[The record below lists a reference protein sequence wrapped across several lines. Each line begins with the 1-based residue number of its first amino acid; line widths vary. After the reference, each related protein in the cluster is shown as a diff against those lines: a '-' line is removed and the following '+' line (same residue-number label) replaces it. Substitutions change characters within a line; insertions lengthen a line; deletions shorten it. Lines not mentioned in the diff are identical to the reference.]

1 MSSINWV
8 GNKVLDPTTVSTIR
22 RTVPAEPS
30 GTSLTEPG
38 GSIQGPPP
46 STEPGFIPNYLTK
59 NIGKNVRAEFI
70 IGTSQ
75 YADKT
80 GKLVEVG
87 INYFVLEDVN
97 SRTLVMCDLYSVK
110 FVTILED

>member
-8 GNKVLDPTTVSTIR
+8 GNRVVDPTSGSTTR
-22 RTVPAEPS
+22 RIVPAEP
-30 GTSLTEPG
+30 GGASLTEPG
-38 GSIQGPPP
+38 ATIQGPPP
-46 STEPGFIPNYLTK
+46 ATEPGFIPNYLTK

-70 IGTSQ
+70 IGTTQ

-97 SRTLVMCDLYSVK
+97 SRTLIMCDLYSVK
-110 FVTILED
+110 FVTILEE